1 MNLRIVFIIF
11 RKELL
16 DMLRDKRTLIAMLGI
31 PIVLYPALFIFGSQ
45 AALMERDRLAETPS
59 RVAIVGE
66 EDELLASW
74 LDNEPGIMLRN
85 PANPAKDLL
94 NGDLQAVV
102 LVEGDLKRQLRDG
115 KAAQLTIQ
123 YDATDTAS
131 QEAVKRLLEAFDD
144 REAELLKTRLADA
157 GIPADFVDPL
167 DVQRE
172 NIAPSTRTTQIVLGM
187 LMPPL
192 MILML
197 GVGAFYPAIDL
208 TAGEKE
214 RGTFE
219 TLLSTPTSS
228 YEILSGKF
236 LTVFVLAM
244 LTGLTNLGSMVAT
257 FAFQF
262 AQLQGDMG
270 VFEFHLPVSSAVLI
284 GLALLPLAFFISAV
298 MMSIAVLARSFREA
312 QSLLTPFLLI
322 LLFPA
327 GYAAVPSVH
336 LTTTMQFVPIANF
349 ALLFKDLMTSS
360 VSPQSIVMVL
370 LSTTVY
376 ACAALYVAARIF
388 RREDVVLSEDRGLP
402 LTLRR
407 SLFKPRPVPTPGVS
421 LFIFTMCLL
430 LLFYAGTYAQAELAI
445 WGIVVTQWGL
455 FLIPTLFV
463 LWYVRVDLRN
473 ALSLRMPG
481 PGVWL
486 AGLVIA
492 SGWAVLSLQLSV
504 WQQKIIPFPEDL
516 AKEMERLTGLG
527 DQPLWFLLLVLA
539 LSPAICEEVVF
550 RGAILSGLRKYL
562 PWWALLVVVGI
573 AFGLAHISIHRMFL
587 TALSGM
593 VLTYIVWRS
602 GSIFPGMLTHFII
615 NATGVFLQTTY
626 VPESIQPMLDRA
638 LKDEQGFPWWL
649 IAVALMVWV
658 GGILLLERFR
668 PRERMD
674 QMD

>member
-1 MNLRIVFIIF
+1 MKLRTVFIIF

-45 AALMERDRLAETPS
+45 AALMERDRLEESAS
-59 RVAIVGE
+59 RVAIVADDGSYLE
-66 EDELLASW
+66 EWLLETPQIVLRAS
-74 LDNEPGIMLRN
+74 NN
-85 PANPAKDLL
+85 PKADLAV
-94 NGDLQAVV
+94 GKLQAVV
-102 LVEGDLKRQLRDG
+102 VQQGDLESELEMGNAVRI
-115 KAAQLTIQ
+115 TIQ

-131 QEAVKRLLEAFDD
+131 QEAAKRLLEAFDL
-144 REAELLKTRLADA
+144 REAELLKTRLEDA

-172 NIAPSTRTTQIVLGM
+172 NVAPSSRTTQVVLGM

-236 LTVFVLAM
+236 LTVFVLAL
-244 LTGLTNLGSMVAT
+244 LTGLTNLGSMVGT
-257 FAFQF
+257 FAFQL

-270 VFEFHLPVSSAVLI
+270 VFELRLPVSSVI
-284 GLALLPLAFFISAV
+284 VIVLALLPLAFFISAV

-336 LTTTMQFVPIANF
+336 LTTSMHFVPIANF
-349 ALLFKDLMTSS
+349 ALLFKDLMTSQ
-360 VSPQSIVMVL
+360 VDPQSIVMVL

-376 ACAALYVAARIF
+376 ACIALYVAARIF

-407 SLFKPRPVPTPGVS
+407 SYFRPRSEPTPGVA
-421 LFIFTMCLL
+421 LFIFTLCLL
-430 LLFYAGTYAQAELAI
+430 LLFYVGTYAQSELAI
-445 WGIVVTQWGL
+445 WGILVTQWGL
-455 FLIPTLFV
+455 FLIPALFV
-463 LWYVRVDLRN
+463 LWYVRIDLRN
-473 ALSLRMPG
+473 ALSLRMPRT
-481 PGVWL
+481 GVWTATL
-486 AGLVIA
+486 VMAAGWIL
-492 SGWAVLSLQLSV
+492 LSLQLSV
-504 WQQKIIPFPEDL
+504 WQQKIFPMPEDL
-516 AKEMERLTGLG
+516 AAAMERLIGFGT
-527 DQPLWFLLLVLA
+527 QPLWFLLLVLA

-550 RGAILSGLRKYL
+550 RGAVLSGLRKHL
-562 PWWALLVVVGI
+562 PWWALLLCVGI
-573 AFGLAHISIHRMFL
+573 AFGVAHISIHRMML
-587 TALSGM
+587 TALSGI

-602 GSIFPGMLTHFII
+602 GSIFPGMLTHFLI
-615 NATGVFLQTTY
+615 NATGVLLQSAY
-626 VPESIQPMLDRA
+626 VPESMQPMIDHA
-638 LKDEQGFPWWL
+638 LEKENGLPWWL
-649 IAVALMVWV
+649 IVAAALLWI
-658 GGILLLERFR
+658 GGILLMERYR
-668 PRERMD
+668 PRSAVRE
-674 QMD
+674 

>member
-1 MNLRIVFIIF
+1 MKLRTIFIIF

-45 AALMERDRLAETPS
+45 AALMERDRLEESAS
-59 RVAIVGE
+59 RVAIVADDGSHLE
-66 EDELLASW
+66 EWLLESPQIVLRAS
-74 LDNEPGIMLRN
+74 NN
-85 PANPAKDLL
+85 PKADLAV
-94 NGDLQAVV
+94 GKLQAVV
-102 LVEGDLKRQLRDG
+102 VQEGDLESELDKG
-115 KAAQLTIQ
+115 NAARITIQ

-131 QEAVKRLLEAFDD
+131 QEAAKRLLEAFDL
-144 REAELLKTRLADA
+144 REAELLKTRLENA

-172 NIAPSTRTTQIVLGM
+172 NVAPSSRTTQVVLGM

-236 LTVFVLAM
+236 LTVFVLAL

-257 FAFQF
+257 FAFQL

-270 VFEFHLPVSSAVLI
+270 VFELRLPVSSVI
-284 GLALLPLAFFISAV
+284 VIVLALLPLAFFISAV

-336 LTTTMQFVPIANF
+336 LTTSMQFVPIANF
-349 ALLFKDLMTSS
+349 ALLFKDLMTSQ
-360 VSPQSIVMVL
+360 VDPQSIVMVL

-376 ACAALYVAARIF
+376 ACIALYMAARIF

-407 SLFKPRPVPTPGVS
+407 SYFRRRSEPTPGVA
-421 LFIFTMCLL
+421 LFIFTLCLI
-430 LLFYAGTYAQAELAI
+430 LLFYVGTYAQSELAI
-445 WGIVVTQWGL
+445 WGILVTQWGL
-455 FLIPTLFV
+455 FLFPALFV
-463 LWYVRVDLRN
+463 LWYVRIDLRI
-473 ALSLRMPG
+473 ALSLRMPKA
-481 PGVWL
+481 GVWAAAL
-486 AGLVIA
+486 VMAAGWI
-492 SGWAVLSLQLSV
+492 VLSLQLSV
-504 WQQKIIPFPEDL
+504 WQQKIFPMPEDL
-516 AKEMERLTGLG
+516 AAAMERLIGFG
-527 DQPLWFLLLVLA
+527 SQPLWFLLLVLA

-550 RGAILSGLRKYL
+550 RGAVLSGLRKHL
-562 PWWALLVVVGI
+562 PWWALLLCVGI
-573 AFGLAHISIHRMFL
+573 AFGVAHISIHRMML
-587 TALSGM
+587 TALSGI

-602 GSIFPGMLTHFII
+602 GSIFPGMLTHFLI
-615 NATGVFLQTTY
+615 NATGVLLQSEY
-626 VPESIQPMLDRA
+626 VPKTMRPMIDHA
-638 LKDEQGFPWWL
+638 LKEENGLPWWL
-649 IAVALMVWV
+649 IAAATLLWI
-658 GGILLLERFR
+658 GGILLMERYR
-668 PRERMD
+668 PASAVRK
-674 QMD
+674 